1 MIEADGLRQLEHDL
15 AGAGLR
21 AASAASEAIVDGANN
36 ITALAGDLATVG
48 PTKQWSTSMRARAT
62 GTEREP
68 QVGDLDVEV
77 TNDDWAAHIIEFGT
91 ARMAPHA
98 AIGPAFDRFAPDIA
112 DRIADDAAEA
122 LLP

>member
-1 MIEADGLRQLEHDL
+1 MIDDELRQLERDL
-15 AGAGLR
+15 AGAGVR
-21 AASAASEAIVDGANN
+21 AAMAASEAIVDGAAS
-36 ITALAGDLATVG
+36 ITALATSLATVG

-68 QVGDLDVEV
+68 QLGDLDVEV

-98 AIGPAFDRFAPDIA
+98 AIGPAFDRYAPDVADVIA
-112 DRIADDAAEA
+112 DEAAKA
-122 LLP
+122 LLS